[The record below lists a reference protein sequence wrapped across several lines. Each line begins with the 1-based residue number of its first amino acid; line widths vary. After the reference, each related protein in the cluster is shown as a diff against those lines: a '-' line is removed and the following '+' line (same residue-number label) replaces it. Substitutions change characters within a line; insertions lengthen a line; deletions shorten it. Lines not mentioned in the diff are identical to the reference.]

1 MSQTYRAYITIRNF
15 LFSKTNREFLLFL
28 FFLALSGVFWLLLTL
43 NEVYEQEVVV
53 PVHIS
58 DVPSDVML
66 TSDDTDTVRVVI
78 RDRGL
83 VLLTYMYGEGLK
95 QVNATF
101 RNYDQGDGV
110 GTITAGELAKI
121 FQQKLTGTSRL
132 VSVKPDEL
140 RYYYNTGTHKR
151 VPVRWRGRV
160 IPEHLYFLSNVTYS
174 PDSVTIYA
182 SESRLDSIRM
192 VYTEPLNYVG
202 FHDTLVVDTRLRKM
216 EGVKMVPDRVRVN
229 FYTDVLTEEQ
239 MDGIPVQG
247 INLPPGKVLRTFP
260 AKVSVRFVT
269 GVNVFHTLKPS
280 DFTVIAD
287 YDEIATHPSEKCNI
301 YLQSAPSTISRTSLL
316 IRQVDYLIEEVP
328 Q

>member
-1 MSQTYRAYITIRNF
+1 
-15 LFSKTNREFLLFL
+15 
-28 FFLALSGVFWLLLTL
+28 
-43 NEVYEQEVVV
+43 
-53 PVHIS
+53 
-58 DVPSDVML
+58 
-66 TSDDTDTVRVVI
+66 
-78 RDRGL
+78 
-83 VLLTYMYGEGLK
+83 
-95 QVNATF
+95 
-101 RNYDQGDGV
+101 
-110 GTITAGELAKI
+110 
-121 FQQKLTGTSRL
+121 
-132 VSVKPDEL
+132 
-140 RYYYNTGTHKR
+140 
-151 VPVRWRGRV
+151 
-160 IPEHLYFLSNVTYS
+160 
-174 PDSVTIYA
+174 
-182 SESRLDSIRM
+182 M

-301 YLQSAPSTISRTSLL
+301 YLQNAPSTISRTSLL
-316 IRQVDYLIEEVP
+316 TRQVDYLIEEVP